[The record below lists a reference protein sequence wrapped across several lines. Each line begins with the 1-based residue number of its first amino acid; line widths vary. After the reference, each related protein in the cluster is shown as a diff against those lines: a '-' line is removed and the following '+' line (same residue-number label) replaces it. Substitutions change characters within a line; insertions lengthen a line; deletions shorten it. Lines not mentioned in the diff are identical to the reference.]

1 MPGPIPSSLLA
12 ALTGDPAIEALFS
25 DDADLD
31 AMLIFETALAAAQ
44 AECGLVPPEA
54 AGKIAAVA
62 ERFVV
67 DRERLAAAMRRDG
80 VAGPDFVAQLK
91 QAVGDPFG
99 RFVHFAATSQD
110 VVDTSLVLRLQQTA
124 AVLGDRLESF
134 VGDLKGLAKAQGAVP
149 LMAHTRM
156 QQALP
161 ITAADKIAA
170 WRAPLERH
178 LERLEALGPR
188 VFVVQFG
195 GPVGTRSDLEGEG
208 DAVAA
213 ALARRLGLHDGPCW
227 HTARDGIAEFA
238 GWLALVASSLGKIG
252 QDLALLAQNEVGA
265 VKIAG
270 GGGSS
275 AMKHKSNPVGA
286 EVLVALARFAA
297 GLEGTL
303 AQGLVHEYERSGAAW
318 TLEWLTLPPL
328 AAAAGAALSHA
339 RDLVG
344 RLTFAPTA

>member
-1 MPGPIPSSLLA
+1 MPGPIPSSLLS

-99 RFVHFAATSQD
+99 RFVHLGATSQD
-110 VVDTSLVLRLQQTA
+110 IVDTSLVLRLQEAA
-124 AVLGDRLESF
+124 AVLGDRLETL
-134 VGDLKGLAKAQGAVP
+134 VGDLDALATAQGAVP

-161 ITAADKIAA
+161 TTAGDKVAA
-170 WRAPLERH
+170 WRAPLARH
-178 LERLEALGPR
+178 LDRLEALGPR

-195 GPVGTRSDLEGEG
+195 GPVGTRSGLEGVG
-208 DAVAA
+208 DVVAA
-213 ALARRLGLHDGPCW
+213 SLARRLGLYDGSCW
-227 HTARDGIAEFA
+227 HTARDGIVEFA
-238 GWLALVASSLGKIG
+238 GWLALVAGSLGKIG
-252 QDLALLAQNEVGA
+252 QDLALMAQNEVGA

-297 GLEGTL
+297 GLHGTL
-303 AQGLVHEYERSGAAW
+303 EQSLVHEYERSGAAW

-328 AAAAGAALSHA
+328 AVATGAALTHA
-339 RDLVG
+339 RDLLS